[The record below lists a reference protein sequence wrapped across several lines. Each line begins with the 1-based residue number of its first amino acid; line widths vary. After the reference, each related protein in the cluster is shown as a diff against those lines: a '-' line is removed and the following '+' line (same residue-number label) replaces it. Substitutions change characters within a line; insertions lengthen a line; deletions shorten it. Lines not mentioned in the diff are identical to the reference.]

1 MPKELL
7 LVSHGFQ
14 SHYELGVANGL
25 AENDV
30 PVRLFGSD
38 TTLGARLHPRV
49 RFQNLRGSQDE
60 KRPRWVKAA
69 GLLSYHLKLIALA
82 LLHPRHPV
90 MIIGM
95 LRPEWFVGLIECALL
110 RATGRPLSLT
120 VHNLLPHDRH
130 TAKMR
135 RLYRWIYRIPSRLLV
150 HTESTRQGLI
160 EQFGIRAEKIL
171 LVPHGLNDAVAPL
184 DCSKADA
191 KRQLDLPP
199 DARTVLFFGH
209 VSPFKGVELLMD
221 AIESMPDVTLLMAGR
236 CTPDAYGNSIRARLV
251 ALRETGRLRWFDGY
265 VEESTIAQ
273 VFAAA
278 EVVALP
284 YRHIDQS
291 GVLLQALSLGVPVAA
306 TRVGGFNELVNA
318 DNGVFIEAHS
328 GEAVAA
334 ALRRYF
340 ELPAPLE
347 ADTVRGTVRE
357 YAWKRTLAPFV
368 DWLGEVQPTLAVSA
382 IHPGRQSAR

>member
-25 AENDV
+25 TENGV
-30 PVRLFGSD
+30 PVRLLGSD
-38 TTLGARLHPRV
+38 TTLVDRLHPGV

-60 KRPRWVKAA
+60 KRPRWGKAL
-69 GLLSYHLKLIALA
+69 GLLRYHVKLVALA
-82 LLHPRHPV
+82 LLRPRHPV

-95 LRPEWFVGLIECALL
+95 LRPEWIVGLVECALL
-110 RATGRPLSLT
+110 RCTGRPLSLT

-130 TAKMR
+130 TAAMR
-135 RLYRWIYRIPSRLLV
+135 RLYWWIYRIPSRLLV

-160 EQFGIRAEKIL
+160 EQFGIRPEKIL

-184 DCSKADA
+184 DCSKAQA
-191 KRQLDLPP
+191 KRLLDLPA

-221 AIESMPDVTLLMAGR
+221 AVERMPEVTLLMAGR
-236 CTPDAYGNSIRARLV
+236 CTPDSYGNAIRARLV
-251 ALRETGRLRWFDGY
+251 ALRQTGRLRWFDGY
-265 VEESTIAQ
+265 VDEATIAR

-278 EVVALP
+278 DLVALP

-306 TRVGGFNELVNA
+306 TRVGGFNELVNP
-318 DNGVFIEAHS
+318 DNGVFIEALT
-328 GEAVAA
+328 GEAVADA
-334 ALRRYF
+334 VRRYF
-340 ELPAPLE
+340 AREAPLDAE
-347 ADTVRGTVRE
+347 TVRGTVKA
-357 YAWKRTLAPFV
+357 YAWKRTLAPYIE
-368 DWLGEVQPTLAVSA
+368 WLGQVQPTLAFGPA
-382 IHPGRQSAR
+382 RPDGQSAP